1 MIYFSHS
8 PKIVMQKLQ
17 DEIVRS
23 NCVLYKEIEMRF
35 RDNEEF
41 IKFVEKWTERYQLTL
56 SPKERY
62 KKKKKGA
69 ATFDLIVHPILS
81 YEDGFTNE
89 LIAIYENSPEKFKR
103 SDFDFIGS
111 CYKEFLVVNFYL
123 FCNLDAQPIYDGSCP
138 IHKINKVLKQ
148 RIEGAEDFYY
158 IFDRPLKFGKYEFVR
173 LTQMRSIKDELEGHE
188 QNASDWTW
196 RIGSESYSR
205 VKKQGEVLINRWNQC
220 IDKSEQEK
228 QAYFEKHLKVLE
240 SYYGFRG
247 VRKQVGTLWAKER
260 KLFKAKYGEKYLA
273 YYRSLNLKYIQRLK
287 SPFKANAEPTEM
299 INYMQSV
306 IENSVKNAR

>member
-1 MIYFSHS
+1 
-8 PKIVMQKLQ
+8 MQKLQ

-69 ATFDLIVHPILS
+69 ATFDLIIHPNLS
-81 YEDGFTNE
+81 YSDGFTEE
-89 LIAIYENSPEKFKR
+89 LIEVYKKSPEKFKR
-103 SDFDFIGS
+103 SDFDFISSSETGF
-111 CYKEFLVVNFYL
+111 CLTVTFYL
-123 FCNLDAQPIYDGSCP
+123 FCNVDVQKLYEGKLP
-138 IHKINKVLKQ
+138 IHRANKILKDA
-148 RIEGAEDFYY
+148 IEGAEDFYY
-158 IFDRPLKFGKYEFVR
+158 IFDRPIKFGNYELVR
-173 LTQMRSIKDELEGHE
+173 LTQMRSIKDEFEGRE

-220 IDKSEQEK
+220 VDKSEQEK

-240 SYYGFRG
+240 SYHGFRG

-287 SPFKANAEPTEM
+287 SPFKANAEPKEM
-299 INYMQSV
+299 IDYMQSV
-306 IENSVKNAR
+306 IENSVKNTR